1 MKLIYL
7 GLMDQWL
14 KNTRNELGRRRKR
27 KVGPPSLNVEL
38 MKMKE
43 WRVQFF
49 FHNGQGDKACAS
61 RWQGLLTLE
70 WPLGWPFWTCHFMPQ
85 MGSFAF
91 CKTTKNGRDRICQK
105 WVFLFFIPKL
115 VNLILIAYVVVLISL
130 GIQVPRVNLT
140 QR

>member
-43 WRVQFF
+43 
-49 FHNGQGDKACAS
+49 
-61 RWQGLLTLE
+61 
-70 WPLGWPFWTCHFMPQ
+70 
-85 MGSFAF
+85 
-91 CKTTKNGRDRICQK
+91 
-105 WVFLFFIPKL
+105 
-115 VNLILIAYVVVLISL
+115 
-130 GIQVPRVNLT
+130 
-140 QR
+140 